1 MISIDTYKI
10 GDGRSDKMEGA
21 VTKPVHMEISNEK
34 ESLTEMD
41 LERWMNDYGNH
52 LLRLCTLY
60 LKDKTLAEDAL
71 QDTYIRAWEH
81 RSSFEGRSG
90 EKTWLTKIAV
100 NVCKNMLRSPWN
112 RRIEVKDFEEL
123 AGITKNEYEQINRQ
137 IDVMNAILK
146 LKEKYRIVILLFYY
160 EELSAKEIA
169 IVLAEKEATVLTRLK
184 RAREKLGDILTMFE
198 KE

>member
-1 MISIDTYKI
+1 MKLEE
-10 GDGRSDKMEGA
+10 GRSSKMEGA
-21 VTKPVHMEISNEK
+21 VSKPIYMEISNEK
-34 ESLTEMD
+34 ESLTEIDM
-41 LERWMNDYGNH
+41 ERWMSDYGNH

-60 LKDKTLAEDAL
+60 LKDKTLAEDAV

-81 RSSFEGRSG
+81 RSSFEGRSS

-112 RRIEVKDFEEL
+112 RRVEVKDFEEL
-123 AGITKNEYEQINRQ
+123 AGISKNEYEQVNKQ

-146 LKEKYRIVILLFYY
+146 LKEKYRIVILLYY
-160 EELSAKEIA
+160 YDELSVKEMA
-169 IVLAEKEATVLTRLK
+169 AVLAEKEATVLTRLK

>member
-1 MISIDTYKI
+1 
-10 GDGRSDKMEGA
+10 MEE
-21 VTKPVHMEISNEK
+21 TIEKPIYMEISSEK
-34 ESLTEMD
+34 ESLTEIDM
-41 LERWMNDYGNH
+41 ERWMNDYGTY

-60 LKDKTLAEDAL
+60 LKDKTSAEDAV
-71 QDTYIRAWEH
+71 QDTYIRAWVN
-81 RSSFEGRSG
+81 RNSFEGRSS

-112 RRIEVKDFEEL
+112 RKTEVKNFEEL
-123 AGITKNEYEQINRQ
+123 VGISKNEYEQVNRQ

-160 EELSAKEIA
+160 EELSVKEMAK
-169 IVLAEKEATVLTRLK
+169 VLAEKEATVITQLK
-184 RAREKLGDILTMFE
+184 RAREKLGDLLTMFE